1 MKQARKTLLILS
13 APLVLGLS
21 GCTKEQSGSLFGSII
36 GAIVGSEIGGGSL
49 GTVIGASI
57 GSSIGSSIG
66 RDLDKIDRMM
76 LEKSYRNSLN
86 HGKSGETSTWHNP
99 DTEHSGSF
107 TPQEPF
113 QNKSNQ
119 YCREFQQTVTIGGKA
134 QTAYGTACRQPDGS
148 WKIIS

>member
-13 APLVLGLS
+13 VPLLLGLA
-21 GCTKEQSGSLFGSII
+21 GCTQAESGRFFGTII
-36 GAIVGSEIGGGSL
+36 GAIIGSEISNNPL
-49 GTVIGASI
+49 GTMLGASI
-57 GSSIGSSIG
+57 GGSFGSSIG
-66 RDLDKIDRMM
+66 RDLAKTDRMM
-76 LEKSYRNSLN
+76 LGKSYRNSLN
-86 HGKSGETSTWHNP
+86 HGESGVTSTWHNP
-99 DTEHSGSF
+99 DTRHSGSF

-119 YCREFQQTVTIGGKA
+119 YCREFQQTVTIGGKE